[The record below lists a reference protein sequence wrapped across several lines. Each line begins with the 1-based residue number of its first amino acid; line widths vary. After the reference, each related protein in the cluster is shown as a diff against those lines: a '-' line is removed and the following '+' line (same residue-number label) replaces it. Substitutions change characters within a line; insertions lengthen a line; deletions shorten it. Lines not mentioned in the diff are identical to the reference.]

1 MKTLRFLAILT
12 FVNVSFSQNA
22 HVTEQL
28 TYNTIKIQT
37 EKFTGTG
44 FFFSFKVEKDSSKQ
58 IPVIITNKHV
68 IAGSKKIFLYFRQA
82 KNGQPQNGPA
92 MIFEIPNTFKTVFD
106 HPNPKVDLVAIPIA
120 PILQQLES
128 KGITAYT
135 VAFSEKEIP
144 TFEIQKSE
152 LKAFEDI
159 YMIGYPNGLW
169 DSKNNMPIVR
179 RGITATAPYLDYN
192 GSKEFLIDI
201 AAFGGSSGSP
211 VFLYNSSGYADKAGN
226 LNVGGSRLFFLGIL
240 YAGPEYS
247 IDGEVIKAIPGD
259 VEKVKSNIPMNLG
272 YVIKS
277 SELLGFKTVLK

>member
-1 MKTLRFLAILT
+1 MKSLRFLAILT
-12 FVNVSFSQNA
+12 FFNVSFSQN
-22 HVTEQL
+22 VDITEQL

-44 FFFSFKVEKDSSKQ
+44 FFFDFKVEKDSSKH

-68 IAGSKKIFLYFRQA
+68 IEGSKKIFLYFRQTI
-82 KNGQPQNGPA
+82 NGQPQNGPA
-92 MIFEIPNTFKTVFD
+92 TIYEIPNTFKTVFD
-106 HPNPKVDLVAIPIA
+106 HPDPKIDLVAIPIK
-120 PILQQLES
+120 PILQELKS
-128 KGITAYT
+128 KDITAYT

-144 TFEIQKSE
+144 SVEIQKSE

-211 VFLYNSSGYADKAGN
+211 VFLYNNSGYADKAGT
-226 LNVGGSRLFFLGIL
+226 LNVGGTRLFFLGVL

-247 IDGEVIKAIPGD
+247 IDGEVIKAIPGV

-277 SELLGFKTVLK
+277 SELLGFKKVLK